1 MSQAAPGAPVDLSLT
16 TSAVPL
22 LDGLF
27 QAEGAGAIPVLAVTV
42 RAQDGGRVP
51 WHTFSDLTVSSFA
64 ETRSGRLSG
73 TVTLV
78 VRR

>member
-1 MSQAAPGAPVDLSLT
+1 
-16 TSAVPL
+16 
-22 LDGLF
+22 
-27 QAEGAGAIPVLAVTV
+27 
-42 RAQDGGRVP
+42 VP